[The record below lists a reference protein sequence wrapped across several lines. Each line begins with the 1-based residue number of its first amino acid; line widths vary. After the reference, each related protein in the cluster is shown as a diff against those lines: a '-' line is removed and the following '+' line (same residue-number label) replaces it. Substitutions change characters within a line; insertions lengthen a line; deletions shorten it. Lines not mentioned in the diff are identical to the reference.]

1 MHNLNQNI
9 PVLCCRLSNKYNGM
23 AFTKINKAKISVAF
37 FLVILFYFVLSLYC
51 RILPW
56 FCVGYL
62 HMIFTYDAV
71 VLLLDSVLYCML
83 VVQMIKQETES
94 IWEYMS
100 FLLSQM

>member
-1 MHNLNQNI
+1 
-9 PVLCCRLSNKYNGM
+9 
-23 AFTKINKAKISVAF
+23 
-37 FLVILFYFVLSLYC
+37 
-51 RILPW
+51 
-56 FCVGYL
+56 
-62 HMIFTYDAV
+62 MIFTYDAV